1 MAEWMKEA
9 MIFAAGLGTRLR
21 PLTDNLPKALVPVGG
36 KPMLEHVILRL
47 KAAGFAHIVINVHH
61 FGQKIIDFLEEHKNF
76 GVAVDISDERDALL
90 DTGGGIRKAAGYFRK
105 GSPVLIHNVD
115 IWSDADLAGLYEGHG
130 RSRAATSLWVSK
142 RSTSRY
148 LLFDEEHRLCGW
160 ENTKTG
166 EVKSPFP
173 GFSPSAYEPYAFG
186 GIHVISPALLE
197 RMQDWGEK
205 FSIIDFYL
213 SVAGEAI
220 IQACPASAGALWMD
234 LGKPEA
240 LTAAENYLKSAGHE

>member
-1 MAEWMKEA
+1 MAERMKEA

-47 KAAGFAHIVINVHH
+47 KAAGFTHIVINVHH
-61 FGQKIIDFLEEHKNF
+61 FGQKIIDFLEEKKNF
-76 GVAVDISDERDALL
+76 GVAIDISDERDALL

-105 GSPVLIHNVD
+105 GNSVLVHNVD
-115 IWSDADLAGLYEGHG
+115 ILSGADLAGLYEIHNG
-130 RSRAATSLWVSK
+130 SQAAASLWVSK

-148 LLFDEEHRLCGW
+148 LLFDGQNRLCGW

-173 GFSPSAYEPYAFG
+173 GFCPTRYEAYAFG
-186 GIHVISPALLE
+186 GIHVISSALLE
-197 RMQDWGEK
+197 RMQEWEEK
-205 FSIIDFYL
+205 FSVIDFYL
-213 SVAGEAI
+213 SVAGEAEI
-220 IQACPASAGALWMD
+220 RACPAPAGVFWMD

-240 LTAAENYLKSAGHE
+240 LTAAENHLKVAEHE

>member
-1 MAEWMKEA
+1 MAEPMKEA

-21 PLTDNLPKALVPVGG
+21 PLTDNLPKALVPVDG

-47 KAAGFAHIVINVHH
+47 KKAGFAHIVVNVHH
-61 FGQKIIDFLEEHKNF
+61 FGEKIIDFLEEKGNF

-105 GSPVLIHNVD
+105 GNPVLIHNVD
-115 IWSDADLAGLYEGHG
+115 ILSGADLAGLYERHTA
-130 RSRAATSLWVSK
+130 SRAAASLWVSK
-142 RSTSRY
+142 RTTSRY
-148 LLFDEEHRLCGW
+148 LLFDGQNRLCGW
-160 ENTKTG
+160 ENKKTG
-166 EVKSPFP
+166 EVKSPLP
-173 GFSPSAYEPYAFG
+173 GFCPAHYEAYAFG

-197 RMQDWGEK
+197 RMQAWDEK

-213 SVAGEAI
+213 SVAGDAEI
-220 IQACPASAGALWMD
+220 RACPAPGGAFWMD

-240 LTAAENYLKSAGHE
+240 LAEAENYLRSAEK

>member
-1 MAEWMKEA
+1 MAERMKEA

-21 PLTDNLPKALVPVGG
+21 PLTDNLPKALVLVDG

-61 FGQKIIDFLEEHKNF
+61 FGQKIIDFLEEKKNF

-105 GSPVLIHNVD
+105 GNPVLVHNVD
-115 IWSDADLAGLYEGHG
+115 ILSDADLAGLYEKH
-130 RSRAATSLWVSK
+130 SATQAAASLWVSK
-142 RSTSRY
+142 RNTSRY
-148 LLFDEEHRLCGW
+148 LLFNGQNRLCGW
-160 ENTKTG
+160 ENKKTG
-166 EVKSPFP
+166 EVKYPFP
-173 GFSPSAYEPYAFG
+173 GFRPASHEAYAFG

-197 RMQDWGEK
+197 RMQEWNEK

-213 SVAGEAI
+213 SVAGDTEI
-220 IQACPASAGALWMD
+220 RACPAPVGAHWMD

-240 LTAAENYLKSAGHE
+240 LTAAEIYLKSAGYE